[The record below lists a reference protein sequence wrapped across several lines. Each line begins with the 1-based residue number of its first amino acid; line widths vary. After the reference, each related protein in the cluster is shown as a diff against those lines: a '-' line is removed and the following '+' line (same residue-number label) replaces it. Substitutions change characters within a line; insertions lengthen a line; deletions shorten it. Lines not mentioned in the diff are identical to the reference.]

1 MSIELESTIDYYTS
15 LLIIQYNQLEK
26 ARATVALHVR
36 TLLSDNIASQVQD
49 GYNLDNA
56 VGVQLDVLGK
66 YIGLDRFYSSI
77 NELGDFFGM
86 TSYETLGTDTTVGM
100 TDYANYNTDSGGFL
114 AYNSLIASNTLNDDD
129 YRFMLRLRIVQNNS
143 NHSNGEIDDGL
154 FSFFSTDL
162 ILSDTKKMNIFYFVT
177 GSKLNLA
184 VIAFVKGV
192 LPRPMGVGIGGLI
205 KRDKKMFGFTNYNA
219 TTISSKLTGFT
230 NYTDGFTKEGEILTY
245 DKVISL

>member
-1 MSIELESTIDYYTS
+1 MSIELESTIDYYTN

-26 ARATVALHVR
+26 ARATVALNVR
-36 TLLSDNIASQVQD
+36 TLLSDNIASEVQD
-49 GYNLDNA
+49 GYNLDTA

-77 NELGDFFGM
+77 NELGDFSGM
-86 TSYETLGTDTTVGM
+86 TSYDTLGTDTTVGM

-114 AYNSLIASNTLNDDD
+114 GYNSLFASNTLNDDD

-154 FSFFSTDL
+154 FSFFGTDL